1 MTGHYHCCEDC
12 DQLFPCDG
20 RLDEHEG
27 VPRCDRAE
35 DMRFCVGCRE
45 TELTGDAATDAV
57 TRAFEQLRERGR

>member
-35 DMRFCVGCRE
+35 DMRFCVGC
-45 TELTGDAATDAV
+45 
-57 TRAFEQLRERGR
+57 AFDRLRERGR